1 MTGQIAI
8 TGANGNLGVRSIST
22 FGPDQVRA
30 LVRSDRAKQKLLAS
44 YPKLDVRVVD
54 YTDASSLRSA
64 LLDCEVVVHLVGI
77 IKETR
82 QSSYEDA
89 HERSCSA
96 LVESLPDS
104 VRNIV
109 YLSIVGSNAGSN
121 NACLAS
127 KGRAEDILMGTN
139 ASVTVLQVPM
149 VLGEGDYASA
159 ALQRNASKARAFTF
173 RSSSL
178 EQPIYAGDVVN
189 AVRAAIKLD
198 TTQRLQLAGPESLT
212 REALIQRAAASK
224 GHQVQVIS
232 LPIGLGMSLAWLFE
246 RLWNPPVTR
255 AMLGVLDHDDAID
268 SEAAIK
274 MLDVTLTPLDEMLAQ
289 VLGR

>member
-212 REALIQRAAASK
+212 REALIQRASASK